1 MVYNN
6 IIIYYNIII
15 KLYSLQF
22 VITIWKYLNVTMSLC
37 HIVTIC
43 RNGKV
48 TDSTLPSYI
57 RIRKTTTHVNYGK
70 RHLIINQ
77 PNTNLYQTDLRYVPV
92 CLGMRISLSHVRI
105 SLSHVR
111 ISLIN
116 DACQTDLQAH
126 KIKKEAPITGASFS
140 NMLLSFPLFILCFP
154 RFFQFFILS
163 LSKGY
168 YYCFSTVTL

>member
-105 SLSHVR
+105 SL
-111 ISLIN
+111 IN

-140 NMLLSFPLFILCFP
+140 NMLLSFPLFILSFP
-154 RFFQFFILS
+154 RISQFFILS

>member
-1 MVYNN
+1 
-6 IIIYYNIII
+6 
-15 KLYSLQF
+15 
-22 VITIWKYLNVTMSLC
+22 MSLC

-105 SLSHVR
+105 SL
-111 ISLIN
+111 IN

-126 KIKKEAPITGASFS
+126 KIKKEHPPWSA
-140 NMLLSFPLFILCFP
+140 LSGYTVILF
-154 RFFQFFILS
+154 LS
-163 LSKGY
+163 LFYAFLVSLN
-168 YYCFSTVTL
+168 FSFYLYLKAIITVLPLSHCSDRPCHCKIFQNAKFSLYRCQNQP